1 MTSDPD
7 LKLSIHSTHNN
18 SKTLELF
25 NKSSVVDFTI
35 DEILTEIGNESE
47 IHNDTIWLIPPRD
60 KQEISSSHSIAPFNS
75 SSLNCQKEQRRE
87 EICTTKDLSDS
98 IKEFKSVR
106 LISPKERRL
115 PRPFNVRASH
125 TSKAERSNNNVPALC
140 DHSSSETAVDQK
152 INAPDTTKERNANFP
167 NPHMSVNN
175 AYNLYAYHWPKNT
188 ILITGD
194 STINGIN
201 EKCISTNFKSVKSQM
216 F

>member
-47 IHNDTIWLIPPRD
+47 IHNDTIWLIPLRD
-60 KQEISSSHSIAPFNS
+60 KQEISSSHSIAPFKS

-98 IKEFKSVR
+98 
-106 LISPKERRL
+106 
-115 PRPFNVRASH
+115 
-125 TSKAERSNNNVPALC
+125 
-140 DHSSSETAVDQK
+140 
-152 INAPDTTKERNANFP
+152 
-167 NPHMSVNN
+167 
-175 AYNLYAYHWPKNT
+175 
-188 ILITGD
+188 
-194 STINGIN
+194 
-201 EKCISTNFKSVKSQM
+201 VKSLSL
-216 F
+216 